1 MPTRQGARAQHRRH
15 VEAAEWLLRNRDASS
30 SASDRAAFQLWLDED
45 PGNRRAYELA
55 ELLMGDARAAI
66 ESDPELR
73 SFKVKPRSVAKPVA
87 GCLLALALAGGLFVA
102 LDGPMRLQADVI
114 SGAGERPVIALADG
128 STMQLNAS
136 SAVAYDY
143 DGAQRTVR
151 LLRGQA
157 FFQVARDPARPFGV
171 EVGNAR
177 VVALGTAFDVRLG
190 EAETDVTVT
199 QHAVL
204 VEFAESGRPAVRVA
218 EGQQGILNRGTGT
231 SEVKP
236 SDPTLALAWRRG
248 QLVVDG
254 APLSFVVEEMSR
266 HFSGRIVIA
275 GEELAQRRVS
285 GTLAITDTTATLSF
299 IQRAL
304 GVSTFRIGPLIV
316 IRG

>member
-1 MPTRQGARAQHRRH
+1 M
-15 VEAAEWLLRNRDASS
+15 LRNRDAHPSTN
-30 SASDRAAFQLWLDED
+30 DRSAFQLWLEEN

-55 ELLMGDARAAI
+55 EQLMGDARAAI
-66 ESDPELR
+66 ACDPELR
-73 SFKVKPRSVAKPVA
+73 DFKVKPRSVARPMA
-87 GCLLALALAGGLFVA
+87 GCALALAVAGGLFVA

-114 SGAGERPVIALADG
+114 SGAGERPMIALADG

-143 DGAQRTVR
+143 DDGHRTVR

-157 FFQVARDPARPFGV
+157 FFQVARDPARPFSV
-171 EVGNAR
+171 EVGDVR

-190 EAETDVTVT
+190 RSETDVTVT
-199 QHAVL
+199 QHAVQ
-204 VEFAESGRPAVRVA
+204 VEFAEGGRPPLRVA
-218 EGQQGILNRGTGT
+218 EGEQGVLNRAAGTR
-231 SEVKP
+231 EVTP
-236 SDPTLALAWRRG
+236 SDPAQALAWRRG

-266 HFSGRIVIA
+266 HFSGRIMIA
-275 GEELAQRRVS
+275 GDEVARRRVS
-285 GTLAITDTTATLSF
+285 GTLAITDTTAALSF

-304 GVSTFRIGPLIV
+304 GVSTLRIGPLIV